1 MQKRVGARFLW
12 WWHPKHTSGWT
23 KMPRKVLVEG
33 YLIFKRPS
41 SPNGWSEYV
50 YIPCIN
56 VYFPF
61 FQFLNLCPKETENVN
76 IERKWVVPFV
86 YWDSQPPFQGKYK
99 SILKKLWYLQTFPIW
114 YLFNNF
120 GTPLRF
126 PIFQYFPADP
136 NRGKNKSGSAV
147 IANESSWCY
156 YHVCTRLSK

>member
-1 MQKRVGARFLW
+1 MQKRVGARSFNDGTPNIL
-12 WWHPKHTSGWT
+12 PDGQA
-23 KMPRKVLVEG
+23 MPRKVLVEG

-61 FQFLNLCPKETENVN
+61 FQFLNLCPKVTEKVN

-86 YWDSQPPFQGKYK
+86 FWDSQPPFQGKYK

-126 PIFQYFPADP
+126 PIFNIFQLTLIEG
-136 NRGKNKSGSAV
+136 RTSQAV